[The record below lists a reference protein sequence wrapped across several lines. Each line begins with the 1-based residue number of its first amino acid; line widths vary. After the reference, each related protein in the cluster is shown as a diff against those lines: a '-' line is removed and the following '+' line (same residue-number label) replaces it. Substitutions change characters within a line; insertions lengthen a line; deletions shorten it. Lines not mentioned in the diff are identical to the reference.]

1 MALTR
6 ISTLNLFAP
15 LAPPWLLTSL
25 DQNSAFETS
34 AFNDASLGWSN
45 GPLVDSGSANN
56 YNVTCSYGSPS
67 SYNPGMQ
74 IAFIPGNTNTGS
86 STMTVAVLG
95 ALVIQTPAGNPLLGG
110 EIVQNRA
117 CLLMVNAS
125 STAFLIVGPC
135 PAIAN
140 FGSVAVNQTLECAG
154 CTSVFAYAAFTASG
168 KVITFNHLAAGVP
181 VTVGFLNSSG
191 GSASFAIGANNPAGT
206 SYTGVTTVPGG
217 GIGAGVNILTGAG
230 SFTLGNNQYRMFSGQ
245 SLGLTLF
252 LT

>member
-45 GPLVDSGSANN
+45 GPLADAGSANN

-74 IAFIPGNTNTGS
+74 ISFIPANTNTGP

-95 ALVIQTPAGNPLLGG
+95 ALAIQTPAGNALLGG

-125 STAFLIVGPC
+125 STAFLIVGSC
-135 PAIAN
+135 PAIGN
-140 FGSVAVNQTLECAG
+140 FGSSAVSVSLECAG
-154 CTSVFAYAAFTASG
+154 CTSVSVNITFTASS
-168 KVITFNHLAAGVP
+168 KFIQLSHLAQGVP
-181 VTVGFLNSSG
+181 VTIALGNSSG
-191 GSASFAIGANNPAGT
+191 GSGTFALASTNPAGV
-206 SYTGVTTVPGG
+206 SYTQILIVPAG
-217 GIGAGVNILTGAG
+217 GIGALVNIISGTGII
-230 SFTLGNNQYRMFSGQ
+230 TIPNTQYRIMSGQ
-245 SLGLTLF
+245 ASGANLWLT
-252 LT
+252 